1 MEKDIDIKMLI
12 SWLGANGAKEGLK
25 KSTKLTLSELKKIA
39 KQCDVKINS
48 KITRNDLINLI
59 ILKYNKKIDKS
70 FSELVNMKATEI
82 SEYLADTN
90 CTKEELSQMLDEN
103 NIPFKKSLSKIALIH
118 YAADEISN
126 IGIYKRISENNE
138 K

>member
-1 MEKDIDIKMLI
+1 MEKDINIETLI

-25 KSTKLTLSELKKIA
+25 KSTKLTLNELKKIA

-48 KITRNDLINLI
+48 KINRNDLINLI
-59 ILKYNKKIDKS
+59 ILKYSKNIDKP
-70 FSELVNMKATEI
+70 FSELINMKATEI
-82 SEYLADTN
+82 SEYLANTN
-90 CTKEELSQMLDEN
+90 CTKEELSQMLIEN

-126 IGIYKRISENNE
+126 IGIYKRISENN
-138 K
+138 